1 MGMGWMW
8 LRVILGLLGLWALV
22 AFAITWIVGSRR
34 REAAAEV
41 LERQLAG
48 GEITSEEYRRLRHL
62 PPTNPIAPD
71 KKAAE

>member
-8 LRVILGLLGLWALV
+8 LWVILGLLGLWALV
-22 AFAITWIVGSRR
+22 AFAITWIVGPRR

-41 LERQLAG
+41 LERQLAD

-62 PPTNPIAPD
+62 PPTNPTAPD
-71 KKAAE
+71 KKAPE